1 MIIRSNVSRWTAAF
15 ILKHEELRDTPEEM
29 NATEMAEDASLS
41 SEMDKKENIL
51 KSDALKSDRLTFAFQ

>member
-15 ILKHEELRDTPEEM
+15 ILKQEELRDTPEEV